1 MHLTEISKTSQKH
14 TAYMRKT
21 KNHQQNSFLLKYYEI
36 CLKSDTKT
44 CTIQK
49 SVRNLFRV
57 TNFDRKKSKFLFLN
71 GKVISATKQ

>member
-14 TAYMRKT
+14 TVYMRKT
-21 KNHQQNSFLLKYYEI
+21 KNHQQNSFLLKYHEN

-44 CTIQK
+44 CKIQK

-57 TNFDRKKSKFLFLN
+57 TNFDCKNQNSYF
-71 GKVISATKQ
+71 